1 MSGYSA
7 RCPSCGA
14 PLVFQLG
21 ASLLRVCDQCGAAVA
36 RKGADLAS
44 YGRVAELIP
53 TPSVLAL
60 GARGGYAGAPFFE
73 LIGRLQLDYG
83 AGTWDEWLMGFA
95 DGAFAW
101 LSEVA
106 RIATPQ
112 RVRNRKRITSPKV
125 ANARSMSWPS
135 SDRPPPCYGTR
146 TGPRGRFRSIQFLP
160 EQSPCSWSS
169 AWLIWGCSSI

>member
-14 PLVFQLG
+14 PVVFQLG

-44 YGRVAELIP
+44 YGKVAELIP

-60 GARGGYAGAPFFE
+60 GARGGYAGAPSFE

-83 AGTWDEWLMGFA
+83 AGTWDEWLMVVRRRTVGLA
-95 DGAFAW
+95 GRGAGPLLLHGASGAAAGAGVPATCAW
-101 LSEVA
+101 G
-106 RIATPQ
+106 R
-112 RVRNRKRITSPKV
+112 
-125 ANARSMSWPS
+125 RST
-135 SDRPPPCYGTR
+135 SDR
-146 TGPRGRFRSIQFLP
+146 RGRSWWPRSAAP
-160 EQSPCSWSS
+160 AS
-169 AWLIWGCSSI
+169 